1 MLQYL
6 AHGACMAE
14 DAVVLADRVVTAK
27 GDFEGTLHA
36 YRQARYLRTGRV
48 QLTARYYGEAYHAA
62 GITAEVRNVMLGSHR
77 PEQAFEGLGWLYDGI
92 LRLDPPDLSDR
103 SNNHA
108 VCDTR
113 SHR

>member
-1 MLQYL
+1 MP
-6 AHGACMAE
+6 
-14 DAVVLADRVVTAK
+14 
-27 GDFEGTLHA
+27 
-36 YRQARYLRTGRV
+36 
-48 QLTARYYGEAYHAA
+48 
-62 GITAEVRNVMLGSHR
+62 GITAEVRNMMLGSRR